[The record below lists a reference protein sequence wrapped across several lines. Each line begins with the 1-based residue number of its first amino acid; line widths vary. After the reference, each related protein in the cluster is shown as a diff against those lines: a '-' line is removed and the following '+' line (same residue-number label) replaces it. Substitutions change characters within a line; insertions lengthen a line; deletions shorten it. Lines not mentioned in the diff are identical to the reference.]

1 MSCGAAISGTASGS
15 EIEMESP
22 DFTESRGFAGLPFRI
37 MYCSRMSVWM
47 RERERSGSL
56 AAR

>member
-1 MSCGAAISGTASGS
+1 MSCGAAMSGTASGMTT
-15 EIEMESP
+15 EIESP

-37 MYCSRMSVWM
+37 MYCSRMRVWM
-47 RERERSGSL
+47 RDRERSGSL